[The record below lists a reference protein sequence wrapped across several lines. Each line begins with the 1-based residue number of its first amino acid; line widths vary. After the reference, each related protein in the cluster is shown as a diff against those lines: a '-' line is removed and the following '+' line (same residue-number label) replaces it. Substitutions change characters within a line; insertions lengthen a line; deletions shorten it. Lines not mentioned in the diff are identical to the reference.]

1 MAQVPITLNN
11 RTYRLACNDGE
22 EKRLAALAQDVKSR
36 VEKLAREFGQPA
48 DERLL
53 LMAAVLLADEL
64 WDLREAYDAM
74 LAAAADVLREAA
86 QDQVSAPEQP
96 AVLPS
101 KAQSR
106 APGQASNLPQ
116 SQIHQRVASP
126 PPLPQANSGSDGK
139 IERNGDGRGKQGSDG
154 PQQMGAGTSGAGI
167 AGPATPVADPLARGK
182 SSAA

>member
-22 EKRLAALAQDVKSR
+22 EKRLAALAQDVKGR

-86 QDQVSAPEQP
+86 QDHVSAPAQP
-96 AVLPS
+96 GAPAS
-101 KAQSR
+101 KAQR
-106 APGQASNLPQ
+106 ATGHASNLPQ
-116 SQIHQRVASP
+116 SQIHQMAVSP
-126 PPLPQANSGSDGK
+126 APLPQANSGSDGK
-139 IERNGDGRGKQGSDG
+139 IDKNGDGRGKQGPDG
-154 PQQMGAGTSGAGI
+154 SQQMGAGTSSAGT
-167 AGPATPVADPLARGK
+167 AGPATPVADPPARGK